1 MDKMKKP
8 LLILVGVIILGLI
21 AFQITGS
28 SDDTSDT
35 ENTEAIETESTGVD
49 VQTGTEKAPE

>member
-1 MDKMKKP
+1 MKKP
-8 LLILVGVIILGLI
+8 LLILVGVIILGLL